1 MTSTTSTSNKNHHLF
16 DSIFAETHS
25 KLSNIQDQIQELQF
39 IYQSNESNSTVI
51 PYEGESLLV
60 ELVIE
65 PISIELEAALNEPI
79 NKPTL
84 NDNQINKFKQIYSK
98 NKIKDSTNQDED
110 IIYCKEKCL
119 QNKVAHENAL
129 KNYQNFQTFNNSQK
143 DMFILGVLSATARNE
158 MITISKKRQRLD
170 NNYVFEGMQIYST
183 AFLTIYGIGEKY
195 WRNIRNHYS
204 QQEISPRVYKLTGRL
219 SNSSLSFEKI
229 LEILTFI
236 VNYANIHGLPFPGQH
251 FQRDTLL
258 VTFLPASESYS
269 SLYRLY
275 TSTIKD
281 LDQKIIHLT
290 TFWHI
295 WNKYIPEIKFLSP
308 RSDLCFKC
316 KEYQNCIQ
324 ASKIF
329 LKQQPNFSEY
339 LRPNNPNSFNF
350 ENHILWDYAKQVK
363 ILFSSQQEG
372 SIYFKFL
379 YNIQVFGICEDA
391 FPIQRNYL
399 IKEEESIG
407 KGANAVISLV
417 HNYFTL
423 YEMGETELVIHADN
437 CARQN
442 KNNAMIMYL
451 AWRVACGLHTKI
463 TYSFIVAGH
472 TKFSP
477 NRFFGLFKL
486 KLQKSDVD
494 NLDDLVNVVEN
505 STLGGYN
512 QAQTIFNKNGDHVV
526 HFYNWIE
533 YLLKFFK
540 TIPNILKYHHF
551 TFHMNNVGKVEIKEK
566 VDGNTQI
573 INIKKNNDIIGFSRE
588 IFPEKLSAKRQWYLY
603 EQVLQHIGDPQKQ
616 DEYCSLPNVEKPKS
630 N

>member
-1 MTSTTSTSNKNHHLF
+1 
-16 DSIFAETHS
+16 
-25 KLSNIQDQIQELQF
+25 
-39 IYQSNESNSTVI
+39 
-51 PYEGESLLV
+51 
-60 ELVIE
+60 
-65 PISIELEAALNEPI
+65 
-79 NKPTL
+79 
-84 NDNQINKFKQIYSK
+84 
-98 NKIKDSTNQDED
+98 
-110 IIYCKEKCL
+110 
-119 QNKVAHENAL
+119 
-129 KNYQNFQTFNNSQK
+129 
-143 DMFILGVLSATARNE
+143 MFILGILSATARNE

-170 NNYVFEGMQIYST
+170 NNYVFEGMQICST

-204 QQEISPRVYKLTGRL
+204 QQGISPRVHKLTGRL

-236 VNYANIHGLPFPGQH
+236 VNYANIHGLPSLGRH

-275 TSTIKD
+275 TSTIED

-290 TFWHI
+290 TFWRI

-316 KEYQNCIQ
+316 KEYQFKLQREQNSEIQVAEWNNHFLWAQKEREYYRNCIQ

-329 LKQQPNFSEY
+329 LKQQPNFPEY

-350 ENHILWDYAKQVK
+350 ENHISWDYAEQVK
-363 ILFSSQQEG
+363 IPFSSQQEG
-372 SIYFKFL
+372 SIYFKSP

-423 YEMGETELVIHADN
+423 YGMGETELVIHADN
-437 CARQN
+437 CTGQN

-463 TYSFIVAGH
+463 TYSFMVAGH

-477 NRFFGLFKL
+477 DGFFGLFKL
-486 KLQKSDVD
+486 KLRKSDVD

-512 QAQTIFNKNGDHVV
+512 RAQTIFNKNGDHVV
-526 HFYNWIE
+526 HFYNWTE

-566 VDGNTQI
+566 VDVNTQI
-573 INIKKNNDIIGFSRE
+573 IDIKKDNDIMGFSRE

-603 EQVLQHIGDPQKQ
+603 EQVRQHIGDPQKQ
-616 DEYCSLPNVEKPKS
+616 DEYCPLPNIEKLKS